1 MKKARRTLPRFRSE
15 RQEREFWRTH
25 DSADYLDLS
34 RAQPAAFPNLKASTK
49 AISIRLPEHLLA
61 EIRTLA
67 NRSDVPYQSLI
78 KLYLAERVATELG
91 ARPGAT
97 FFKRTAGGRRERTA

>member
-1 MKKARRTLPRFRSE
+1 MKKAKRAVPRFRSE

-34 RAQPAAFPNLKASTK
+34 RAQAAVFPNLKASTR

-67 NRSDVPYQSLI
+67 NRTDVPYQSLI
-78 KLYLAERVATELG
+78 KVYLAERVAAELG
-91 ARPGAT
+91 APGR
-97 FFKRTAGGRRERTA
+97 KSAG